1 MVGVTGGRA
10 GYTMRRGRKRN
21 ARNDGALG
29 PGAAKQVDLAGLQ
42 RRVLAYENGVSS
54 LAKRVEEVKR
64 HSESTW
70 EWIRDEYDL
79 LDSEI
84 ENGLSEL
91 NQAIAIP
98 LKNKRKLALEEY
110 RNQLDMIRREL
121 DRMAEVHKREVEKQ
135 FDRII
140 ENRNK
145 NNKGL
150 LTWRSW
156 LRVKILHWFT
166 LGLTTVL
173 QPLNY
178 IGFGVLL
185 KKIFPK
191 AADSQ
196 T

>member
-1 MVGVTGGRA
+1 
-10 GYTMRRGRKRN
+10 MRRGRKRN
-21 ARNDGALG
+21 ARQDGASG
-29 PGAAKQVDLAGLQ
+29 PGEAKQVDLAGLQ

-140 ENRNK
+140 ENRK
-145 NNKGL
+145 
-150 LTWRSW
+150 
-156 LRVKILHWFT
+156 
-166 LGLTTVL
+166 
-173 QPLNY
+173 
-178 IGFGVLL
+178 
-185 KKIFPK
+185 
-191 AADSQ
+191 
-196 T
+196 